1 MVTFARMLLAA
12 FVLLAVSCTHKDL
25 CYDHS
30 HIVDVKVL
38 FDWSQAPDAYPES
51 MSLYLFDEDGTN
63 PQRYELRGYQG
74 GNIRLT
80 PGVYHAICLNSGT
93 RNIDCRDKEHLSS
106 FLITTKDE
114 DLSSITSSLGLKT
127 STLPRARGTEDE
139 RMVREPE
146 RLWTGRLHSF
156 SIAEGAGN
164 SITLVPEEAVVPIS
178 ITIRNVRNLRYV
190 SAMRGTITGL
200 SEGILAGDGTHN
212 GTCVTMPFTL
222 TKGEEENTLRARMYA
237 FGDCLSG
244 SEAHFVNLYLVL
256 TDGTKWNYSYDV
268 TSQMHAEREDM
279 ELHIVLDELPVPQ
292 PEGPGNT
299 GGGGGFVP
307 TIDGWNS
314 VNIGIKM

>member
-1 MVTFARMLLAA
+1 MVRFAYMLLAA
-12 FVLLAVSCTHKDL
+12 LGLMVVSCTRSEL

-30 HIVDVKVL
+30 HIVDVKVV
-38 FDWSQAPDAYPES
+38 FDWSKTSDAYPES

-74 GNIRLT
+74 GNIRLS
-80 PGVYHAICLNSGT
+80 PGVYHAICLNSDT
-93 RNIDCRDKEHLSS
+93 RNIDCRNKEHLSS

-114 DLSSITSSLGLKT
+114 DISSIVSSLGLKT
-127 STLPRARGTEDE
+127 STLPRSRGTEDE

-146 RLWTGRLHSF
+146 QLWTGRLHNF
-156 SIAEGAGN
+156 CVEEGADN
-164 SITLVPEEAVVPIS
+164 SITLLPEESVVPIS
-178 ITIRNVRNLRYV
+178 ISIRNALNLRYV
-190 SAMRGTITGL
+190 SAIRGTITGL

-222 TKGEEENTLRARMYA
+222 TKGEEENTLLASMYA

-244 SEAHFVNLYLVL
+244 SEAHFVNLYVVL

-268 TSQMHAEREDM
+268 TSQMHAVREDM

-292 PEGPGNT
+292 PEGGGST
-299 GGGGGFVP
+299 GGGGFVP
-307 TIDGWNS
+307 SIDGWNS